1 MATFCP
7 RPAYRYRPHSRRPP
21 INPADYYLSLQFR
34 SARTCVID
42 ECGFELAVCVGGG
55 SISKCSSMELVWAI
69 LFQFFRS
76 VGQNLESALML
87 IDCASSLFGSHWWTT
102 LFICVWRMSWWN
114 QRQLQFH
121 LKVTLKFIETFRNI
135 FPSWCFILLFFSHS
149 DCWRLCICL
158 GKKKNSNSCRY
169 CDAEWNVELVG
180 WIEYHS
186 D

>member
-1 MATFCP
+1 MKRCFYDAYLYLLSENIARWNAQRDHWQWISPERISFNGPSRSLALLLTWYVIFLIVCNGRIHLENRILQLLRNNQMATFCP

-42 ECGFELAVCVGGG
+42 ECGFEQAVCVGGG

-87 IDCASSLFGSHWWTT
+87 IDCASSLFGSH
-102 LFICVWRMSWWN
+102 
-114 QRQLQFH
+114 
-121 LKVTLKFIETFRNI
+121 
-135 FPSWCFILLFFSHS
+135 
-149 DCWRLCICL
+149 
-158 GKKKNSNSCRY
+158 
-169 CDAEWNVELVG
+169 
-180 WIEYHS
+180 
-186 D
+186 